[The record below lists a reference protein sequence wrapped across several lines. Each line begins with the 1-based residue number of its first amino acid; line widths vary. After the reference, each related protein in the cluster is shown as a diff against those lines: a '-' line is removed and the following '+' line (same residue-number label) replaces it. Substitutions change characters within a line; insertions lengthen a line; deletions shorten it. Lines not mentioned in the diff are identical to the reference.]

1 MFRLFNILG
10 RKTDNSSE
18 NGEKPRVH
26 RSILHRVVTQSLLVS
41 AFTIILLST
50 LSFIIARSLTTQQQ
64 VFEQLSTVAS
74 DKKDY
79 LEGRVQEYREQTSL
93 LAKEDHVQAAFDG
106 QSATLAE
113 IFVELQRE
121 QSVTGITLYKTDKT
135 LVAVQGKKS
144 PAFFVQ
150 GDQTIVIPTVD
161 RKEGFTALIVY
172 APVRNAD
179 GELIGFVAVQYDTAL
194 LLRSLF
200 ADITSALGKTADITL
215 ARLQGNEIFVV
226 HHSRNEPLRS
236 YPVGTL
242 EQQYVENTP
251 LALAVQGMEG
261 VKNARDETGKDVVVS
276 YRFLP
281 SLGWG
286 MVVKVESDEA
296 FARIAQLALALGAI
310 SIVLLA
316 LSGVFG
322 FVFARN
328 LTGPLLQLAENIRVL
343 KPGHWNFSRSIHTGD
358 EVELLDQVIAD
369 LASRLK
375 TSYDHLEEQVT
386 ERTMEL
392 KKQYTFDRAILE
404 GIQHGVIAVDPH
416 GTVTTMNTAALNILG
431 VPSNECTGKSIVDVL
446 PLHRQRLDYTAEN
459 HPVVQCLKDRTAFR
473 ASPTMHMSILR
484 KDQTLLPVMLAVSP
498 LEQEGTLMG
507 AIAIF
512 LDVTEERQTDYMKS
526 EFISL
531 ASHQLRTPLSSMRW
545 YMELLTDDKEHP
557 LGEEQMSYVKEI
569 EQASSRMANLLD
581 TLLRVAHLDDKGM
594 SIERR
599 EVNVVEVITHTTEE
613 LQAAAKDEQISLRM
627 NMPPAPLMVSTDPVL
642 LSIVMQNLIGNA
654 IKYSPKGK
662 AESIEISL
670 EEKDGHIEI
679 HVKDRGMGIPE
690 SEKARVFTKFFRA
703 KNIQSLSVDGSGL
716 GLYLTKRIVE
726 NLGGKISFESIEGK
740 GTTFTVVF
748 SKDL

>member
-1 MFRLFNILG
+1 MFRLLKILG
-10 RKTDNSSE
+10 RSRTLASE
-18 NGEKPRVH
+18 DGGKPRIQ

-41 AFTIILLST
+41 AFTIVLLST

-79 LEGRVQEYREQTSL
+79 LEGRVQEYREQTAF
-93 LAKEDHVQAAFDG
+93 LAKEDRVLELFSRSNG
-106 QSATLAE
+106 SLAPLF
-113 IFVELQRE
+113 IELQRE
-121 QSVTGITLYKTDKT
+121 QSVTGITLYRADKT
-135 LVAVQGKKS
+135 LVSVQGEQS
-144 PAFFVQ
+144 PAFYVQ
-150 GDQTIVIPTVD
+150 GDETNVIPTVD
-161 RKEGFTALIVY
+161 RKLGFTSLIVY
-172 APVRNAD
+172 APVRTVE
-179 GELIGFVAVQYDTAL
+179 GQLIGFLAVKYDTTL

-251 LALAVQGMEG
+251 LALAVQGLEG
-261 VKNARDETGKDVVVS
+261 VKSARDEKGKDVVVS

-286 MVVKVESDEA
+286 MVVKVESEEA
-296 FARIAQLALALGAI
+296 FARIAQLAMALGAI

-316 LSGVFG
+316 LSGLFG
-322 FVFARN
+322 FMFARN
-328 LTGPLLQLAENIRVL
+328 LTGPLLQLSENIRVL

-358 EVELLDQVIAD
+358 EVELLDQVISD

-375 TSYDHLEEQVT
+375 STYDHLEEQVT
-386 ERTMEL
+386 ERTTEL

-404 GIQHGVIAVDPH
+404 GIQHGVLAVDAQ
-416 GTVTTMNTAALNILG
+416 GNVTNVNTAALRVLDATMSECVGKNI
-431 VPSNECTGKSIVDVL
+431 VSAL
-446 PLHRQRLDYTAEN
+446 PLHHQRVEYSTEN
-459 HPVVQCLKDRTAFR
+459 HPVIQCLKDRKVFR
-473 ASPTMHMSILR
+473 VSPTMHMSIVR
-484 KDQTLLPVMLAVSP
+484 KDQTLLPVMLVVSP
-498 LEQEGTLMG
+498 LEQEGELIG

-545 YMELLTDDKEHP
+545 YLELLTDDKDHP
-557 LGEEQMSYVKEI
+557 LGKDQLDYVKEI
-569 EQASSRMANLLD
+569 GEASSRMANLLD

-599 EVNVVEVITHTTEE
+599 EVNVVEVITRTTEE
-613 LQAAAKDEQISLRM
+613 LQSAAKDEQISLRM
-627 NMPPAPLMVSTDPVL
+627 NMPSAPLVVSTDPVL
-642 LSIVMQNLIGNA
+642 LSIVIQNLIGNA

-662 AESIEISL
+662 SESIEISL
-670 EEKDGHIEI
+670 EAQDSHIELR
-679 HVKDRGMGIPE
+679 VKDRGMGIPE

-703 KNIQSLSVDGSGL
+703 KNIRSLSVDGSGL

-726 NLGGKISFESIEGK
+726 NLGGKISFESTEGK
-740 GTTFTVVF
+740 GTTFSVILP
-748 SKDL
+748 KDL